1 MEPISPPVPEARPLT
16 VPEKERPDRRLSDV
30 CPISPPTFS
39 VPSTLPDTAQFRTSE
54 RMASPAR
61 MPTLGPADT
70 EASSMVSP
78 TTVAPAVAADLN
90 VCSKRGLGERFD
102 ATVGANTVLMPLG
115 GKRQRT
121 PIQAM
126 AAKIPLPEGEKGETT
141 TCSVMAWGY
150 DPFRSSASPYD
161 GAYLAMV
168 ESLCRLAEIGRA
180 HV

>member
-78 TTVAPAVAADLN
+78 TTVAPSNTPKSPAMPAAGALTSSPRTTWPFPSKTPLN
-90 VCSKRGLGERFD
+90 GR
-102 ATVGANTVLMPLG
+102 
-115 GKRQRT
+115 
-121 PIQAM
+121 
-126 AAKIPLPEGEKGETT
+126 LPP
-141 TCSVMAWGY
+141 S
-150 DPFRSSASPYD
+150 R
-161 GAYLAMV
+161 
-168 ESLCRLAEIGRA
+168 
-180 HV
+180 